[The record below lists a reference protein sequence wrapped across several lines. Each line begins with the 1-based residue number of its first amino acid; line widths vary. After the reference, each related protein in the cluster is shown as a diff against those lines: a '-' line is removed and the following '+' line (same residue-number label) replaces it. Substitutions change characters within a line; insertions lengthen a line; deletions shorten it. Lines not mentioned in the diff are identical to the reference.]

1 MTWTHQRVVNSS
13 QGIGSMKISH
23 FSKMPYCVKWWWLK
37 LTFGVISQ
45 RPFSK
50 LQDLLNLP
58 GMTRDF
64 KWMKFVLSQILV
76 FQAHLSYV
84 SYNSDNVRVVFTNDS
99 YLFKWEA
106 RVIKNSD
113 FAWNSVHGQRVWPQM
128 KSLLINMMFMFSN
141 WNLFTRIDD

>member
-50 LQDLLNLP
+50 LQHLPNLP

-76 FQAHLSYV
+76 FQAH
-84 SYNSDNVRVVFTNDS
+84 
-99 YLFKWEA
+99 YLMFRIIPIMFVLFLLMIHIYSNGKQESSKT
-106 RVIKNSD
+106 VI
-113 FAWNSVHGQRVWPQM
+113 
-128 KSLLINMMFMFSN
+128 LLEI
-141 WNLFTRIDD
+141 LFTANEFDHKWSHCL